1 MVAAHRP
8 EQAGAD
14 GIRAYDPLIEDDT
27 ADQSWVSQWS
37 DLDTNRLTSRKS
49 PRDVG
54 EHIKMLWIGNC
65 SKRGALPISASS
77 YYIHNK
83 SYKKRRLGSTL
94 FLIAPNLGS
103 VPISSKGESAIPS
116 HQK

>member
-1 MVAAHRP
+1 MSLDPRKYGQLGLDVSKVAAHRP

-49 PRDVG
+49 PHDVG

-65 SKRGALPISASS
+65 SKRGALP
-77 YYIHNK
+77 
-83 SYKKRRLGSTL
+83 
-94 FLIAPNLGS
+94 NLGF
-103 VPISSKGESAIPS
+103 KLLYT
-116 HQK
+116 

>member
-1 MVAAHRP
+1 MFLDSRKYGQVRLDVSMVAAHRP

-49 PRDVG
+49 PHDVG

-65 SKRGALPISASS
+65 SKRGALP
-77 YYIHNK
+77 
-83 SYKKRRLGSTL
+83 
-94 FLIAPNLGS
+94 NLGFKL
-103 VPISSKGESAIPS
+103 IYT
-116 HQK
+116 